1 MGLQIGIVGLPNVGK
16 STLFNA
22 LTRAGAPVAPY
33 PFTTIEPNI
42 GIAAVP
48 DVRLERLA
56 ALVKPEKVV
65 PTTIEFV
72 DIAGLV
78 KGASQGEGLGNQFLS
93 HIRTVDAIL
102 MVVRAFTDANVPH
115 VSATLDALA
124 DVETIDTELLLADL
138 ATVERRIEKVS
149 GAAKAKPKDFAAEL
163 DLLHHLVAH
172 LNQGK
177 PARLFAEDGTEA
189 MLKEL
194 SLLTGKP
201 RLYVVNVNEADLPTG
216 GAFAQAV
223 RGRAQAEGS
232 HALVCCATCEAELA
246 DWTPEEAADYRAA
259 LGLEQSSLAS
269 VIRASYELLGLI
281 TFFTIT
287 GGKVARAWT
296 LTRGHSVLDAAGLIH
311 TDMQRGFIRAEAI
324 PVERLLEAGGFAQA
338 REHGWVRMEG
348 REYVVQDGDV
358 IHIRFNI

>member
-296 LTRGHSVLDAAGLIH
+296 LTRGHSVLDAAG
-311 TDMQRGFIRAEAI
+311 
-324 PVERLLEAGGFAQA
+324 
-338 REHGWVRMEG
+338 
-348 REYVVQDGDV
+348 
-358 IHIRFNI
+358 